1 MEPQNPSNSSDIACT
16 SKMKRENTTK
26 KKEREKKRVM
36 KGLAGMSLADL
47 DQECS
52 DHSSGQTKRAR
63 ESSDSLSSTT
73 NLPQKRGQHEVAH
86 DMQGGKAKKTTAGTS
101 TPTSY
106 AGAVKA
112 SNQKLTITRKE
123 SQGMVVWT
131 TWIYVKFKCHHQ
143 MILDTN
149 PGFLVHIERTFIFEG
164 KVLMIC
170 KDEKTLEWAKHVVE
184 AIVPSL
190 VVHQGYDAK
199 GPKDLP
205 LAKTFGIWLPED
217 DGLSISDTLTL
228 VARCKAKISCT
239 DLETKHSAKWNEGVL
254 HLVSVQEPSLTT
266 LKELNY
272 NPYAGYR
279 RVQFQKKKSAKQFQN
294 LETSSRSPKGDE
306 NL

>member
-1 MEPQNPSNSSDIACT
+1 
-16 SKMKRENTTK
+16 
-26 KKEREKKRVM
+26 M

-47 DQECS
+47 DQESS
-52 DHSSGQTKRAR
+52 DDSSGQTKKAR

-86 DMQGGKAKKTTAGTS
+86 DMQGGKAKKTTAGTN

-123 SQGMVVWT
+123 SQGDGAMDNMDLREIQNAIT
-131 TWIYVKFKCHHQ
+131 K
-143 MILDTN
+143 MILCTD

-164 KVLMIC
+164 KVLIIC
-170 KDEKTLEWAKHVVE
+170 KDEKTLEWAKHVLE
-184 AIVPSL
+184 AIVPFL
-190 VVHQGYDAK
+190 VVHQRYDAK

-228 VARCKAKISCT
+228 VSRCNAKISCT
-239 DLETKHSAKWNEGVL
+239 DLENKAFSEVERRGATFSIRSGTFVNHTEGTELQPIHWLSAG
-254 HLVSVQEPSLTT
+254 SVP
-266 LKELNY
+266 
-272 NPYAGYR
+272 
-279 RVQFQKKKSAKQFQN
+279 KKKSAKQFQN
-294 LETSSRSPKGDE
+294 LETSSHSPKGDE

>member
-1 MEPQNPSNSSDIACT
+1 
-16 SKMKRENTTK
+16 
-26 KKEREKKRVM
+26 M

-47 DQECS
+47 DQESS

-86 DMQGGKAKKTTAGTS
+86 DMQGAKAKKTTAGTS

-123 SQGMVVWT
+123 SQGDGAMDNMDLSEIQNAIT
-131 TWIYVKFKCHHQ
+131 K
-143 MILDTN
+143 MILCTN

-164 KVLMIC
+164 KVLIIC

-184 AIVPSL
+184 AIVPFL
-190 VVHQGYDAK
+190 VVHQRYDAK

-217 DGLSISDTLTL
+217 DSLSISDTLTL
-228 VARCKAKISCT
+228 VSRCNAKISCT
-239 DLETKHSAKWNEGVL
+239 DLKTKHSAKWNEGVL

-266 LKELNY
+266 LKEL

>member
-1 MEPQNPSNSSDIACT
+1 
-16 SKMKRENTTK
+16 
-26 KKEREKKRVM
+26 M

-47 DQECS
+47 DQESS
-52 DHSSGQTKRAR
+52 DHSSGQTKKAR
-63 ESSDSLSSTT
+63 ESFDSLSSTT

-123 SQGMVVWT
+123 SEGDGAMDNMDLREIQNAIT
-131 TWIYVKFKCHHQ
+131 K
-143 MILDTN
+143 MILCTD

-164 KVLMIC
+164 KVLIIC
-170 KDEKTLEWAKHVVE
+170 KEEKTLEWAKK
-184 AIVPSL
+184 AIVPFL

-228 VARCKAKISCT
+228 VSRCNAKISCT

-254 HLVSVQEPSLTT
+254 RLVSVQEPSLTT

>member
-1 MEPQNPSNSSDIACT
+1 
-16 SKMKRENTTK
+16 
-26 KKEREKKRVM
+26 M

-52 DHSSGQTKRAR
+52 DHSSGQTKMAR

-123 SQGMVVWT
+123 SQGDGGMDSMDLREIQNAIT
-131 TWIYVKFKCHHQ
+131 K
-143 MILDTN
+143 MILCTD
-149 PGFLVHIERTFIFEG
+149 PCFLVHIERTFIFEG
-164 KVLMIC
+164 KVLIIC

-205 LAKTFGIWLPED
+205 LATTFGIWLPED

-228 VARCKAKISCT
+228 VSCCNAKISCT

-254 HLVSVQEPSLTT
+254 RLISVQEPSLTT

-272 NPYAGYR
+272 NPYAGYH

-294 LETSSRSPKGDE
+294 LEMSSRSPKGDE